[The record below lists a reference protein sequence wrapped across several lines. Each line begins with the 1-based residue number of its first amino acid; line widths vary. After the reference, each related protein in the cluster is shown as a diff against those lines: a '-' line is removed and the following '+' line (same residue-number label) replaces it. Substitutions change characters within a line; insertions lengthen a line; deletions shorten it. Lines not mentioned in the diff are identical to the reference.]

1 MSNVRDIL
9 NNKRNKQ
16 IYTIAPNITVFDAL
30 NIMAE
35 KNVGALVVTE
45 GEKVIGI
52 FSERDYARKVIL
64 KGKSSKELTVAD
76 IMTTNVLFVTPDNTV
91 EECMALMTEKHVRHL
106 PVLENNTLI
115 GLVSIGDVVKQI
127 ISDKN
132 FRIKELERYISGDFS
147 R

>member
-1 MSNVRDIL
+1 MSTVRDIL
-9 NNKRNKQ
+9 NNKHNKEV
-16 IYTIAPNITVFDAL
+16 YTISPNITVFNAL

-45 GEKVIGI
+45 GKKVIGM

-64 KGKSSKELTVAD
+64 RGKSSKELAVAD
-76 IMTTNVLFVTPDNTV
+76 VMTTNVLFVTPDNTV

-106 PVLENNTLI
+106 PVLENDALV